1 MFDDD
6 NKNGTPENPNTEDK
20 ANETTTS
27 DVEQEATNGEEA
39 KPAAESKLGKV
50 IPFDAIA
57 EANLEV
63 ADAKEAL
70 DDAVRN
76 LKTAFIDLKS
86 QFKPLLATIKEAAEA
101 IRDTRSANAESE
113 KTAKDGGDE
122 AATVQTDDKAEE
134 AKVEEAKADPQVVE
148 VTRETTEAITQGL
161 KKLKE
166 RMSAEKLNLGHIISN
181 EFESY
186 ADKHL
191 TDADY
196 TIDENGKRVVKFD
209 GAFMQ
214 THGNEMIPELIKG
227 TLGTFFRNILGDEVG
242 DAIDTT
248 SGDDEKAD
256 QTGDAKD
263 EKTTDEPKVESN
275 TNEPSKYKVQFDFAN
290 DLANMIQNA
299 KVVPKNADD
308 ATDEESIERSKIL
321 VIESAKMTEDVLNGK
336 TVTDATE
343 RIEKALEEAEKKR
356 DPDYQSP
363 EDIEAID
370 EKHRKILEMAKE
382 FERSMAKPDHQSDAK
397 DPSSKD

>member
-166 RMSAEKLNLGHIISN
+166 RMSAEK
-181 EFESY
+181 
-186 ADKHL
+186 
-191 TDADY
+191 
-196 TIDENGKRVVKFD
+196 
-209 GAFMQ
+209 
-214 THGNEMIPELIKG
+214 
-227 TLGTFFRNILGDEVG
+227 
-242 DAIDTT
+242 
-248 SGDDEKAD
+248 
-256 QTGDAKD
+256 
-263 EKTTDEPKVESN
+263 
-275 TNEPSKYKVQFDFAN
+275 
-290 DLANMIQNA
+290 
-299 KVVPKNADD
+299 
-308 ATDEESIERSKIL
+308 
-321 VIESAKMTEDVLNGK
+321 
-336 TVTDATE
+336 
-343 RIEKALEEAEKKR
+343 
-356 DPDYQSP
+356 
-363 EDIEAID
+363 
-370 EKHRKILEMAKE
+370 
-382 FERSMAKPDHQSDAK
+382 
-397 DPSSKD
+397 